1 MKQKIL
7 GREIEVNDTSSLMSE
22 FEKIKS
28 KEIERANTKTI
39 NIKVRVGCGCGGAY
53 DEYHV
58 DVPVDSEYEDGDYF
72 DDIEDWME
80 NIERGWI

>member
-7 GREIEVNDTSSLMSE
+7 GREIEVSENSSLMSE

-28 KEIERANTKTI
+28 KEIEKASTKTI
-39 NIKVRVGCGCGGAY
+39 NIKVMVGCGCGGSY
-53 DEYHV
+53 DKYHV

-72 DDIEDWME
+72 DEIEDWMD
-80 NIERGWI
+80 NIEPGWI

>member
-7 GREIEVNDTSSLMSE
+7 GREIEVDDKSSLKSE

-28 KEIERANTKTI
+28 KEIERASTKTI
-39 NIKVRVGCGCGGAY
+39 NIKVRVGCGCGGSY
-53 DEYHV
+53 DKYHV

-72 DDIEDWME
+72 DEIEDWMD
-80 NIERGWI
+80 NIEDGWV

>member
-1 MKQKIL
+1 MKQKVL

-28 KEIERANTKTI
+28 KEIEKADTKTI

-58 DVPVDSEYEDGDYF
+58 DVPVDSEYKNGDYF
-72 DDIEDWME
+72 DDFKDWME
-80 NIERGWI
+80 NIERGWV